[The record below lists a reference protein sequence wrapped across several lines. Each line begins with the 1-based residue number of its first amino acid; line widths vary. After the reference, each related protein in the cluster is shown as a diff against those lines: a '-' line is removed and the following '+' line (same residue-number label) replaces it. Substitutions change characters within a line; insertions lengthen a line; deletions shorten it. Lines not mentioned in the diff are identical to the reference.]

1 MNQITR
7 WDPFRDMMLLRSNMD
22 RLFDR
27 FFDSEYEGW
36 DQQSSWNLALD
47 VAETPEEFTVKASL
61 PGIKPEDL
69 DVTFSENTL
78 TIEGEIR
85 AEEEKEEARYHLR
98 ERRYGSFARTL
109 TLPRGINGEN
119 IQASFDNGVLTLHL
133 PKSEEVKPKKI
144 AIQAERS
151 PQMIEGKVSDVRHKN

>member
-27 FFDSEYEGW
+27 FFDNEYTGW

-47 VAETPEEFTVKASL
+47 VSETPEEYTVKASV

-69 DVTFSENTL
+69 DVTFSDNTL
-78 TIEGEIR
+78 TIKGEIR
-85 AEEEKEEARYHLR
+85 DEEEKEDSRYHLR

-109 TLPRGINGEN
+109 TLPRGIKGDN
-119 IQASFDNGVLTLHL
+119 IQANFDNGVLTLHL

-144 AIQAERS
+144 SIQGEHS

>member
-1 MNQITR
+1 MNQITH

-47 VAETPEEFTVKASL
+47 VAETPEEFTVKVSL

-78 TIEGEIR
+78 TIKGEIR